1 MLASVV
7 DLSTILWS
15 LVSLL
20 LSIGIAAAIGLTVF
34 GKGQSRQLS
43 GVTALGALTGV
54 FLGYSVGLT
63 TALVL
68 VGALV
73 VYDIVAVF
81 RGPVGALAKAVEAGG
96 SPSGVYTHWG
106 VAIWVGGL
114 CFHSLS

>member
-20 LSIGIAAAIGLTVF
+20 LSVGIAAAIGLTVF

-54 FLGYSVGLT
+54 FLGYSVGPT
-63 TALVL
+63 SALVL
-68 VGALV
+68 VVALV
-73 VYDIVAVF
+73 VYAIVAVVT
-81 RGPVGALAKAVEAGG
+81 GPLGALATAVEARALPRPT
-96 SPSGVYTHWG
+96 S
-106 VAIWVGGL
+106 A
-114 CFHSLS
+114 